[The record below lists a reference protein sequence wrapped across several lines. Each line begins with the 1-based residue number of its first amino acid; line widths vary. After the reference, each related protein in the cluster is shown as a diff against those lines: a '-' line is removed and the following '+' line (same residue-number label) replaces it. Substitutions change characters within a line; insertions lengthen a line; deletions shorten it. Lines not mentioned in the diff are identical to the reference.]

1 MKIIKSLENRGIL
14 LKGTTRKI
22 TSQEGGFS
30 NFLRPLLTAGLPLM
44 KSVLTPLTKS
54 LLLKADATIQKK
66 NSRTTGLIISN
77 IEIEDIIKIVKS
89 LEESE
94 LLMERINKT
103 ITDEAKEQKGRFI
116 SILWRSLAASM
127 LGSAL
132 QEEGVIRVGEG
143 TIRAGGIF

>member
-103 ITDEAKEQKGRFI
+103 ITDEAKEQKGRFL

-132 QEEGVIRVGEG
+132 TGR
-143 TIRAGGIF
+143 RSNKSRWRNN

>member
-94 LLMERINKT
+94 LLMKRINKT
-103 ITDEAKEQKGRFI
+103 ITDEAKEQKGRFL

-132 QEEGVIRVGEG
+132 TGR
-143 TIRAGGIF
+143 RSNKSRWRNN

>member
-44 KSVLTPLTKS
+44 KSVLTPLAKS
-54 LLLKADATIQKK
+54 LLLKADTTIQKK

-103 ITDEAKEQKGRFI
+103 ITDEAKEQKGRFLSI
-116 SILWRSLAASM
+116 SLRSLAASM

-132 QEEGVIRVGEG
+132 TGR
-143 TIRAGGIF
+143 RSNKSR

>member
-44 KSVLTPLTKS
+44 KSVLTPLAKS
-54 LLLKADATIQKK
+54 LLLKADTTIQKK

-103 ITDEAKEQKGRFI
+103 ITDEAKEQKGRFL

-132 QEEGVIRVGEG
+132 TGR
-143 TIRAGGIF
+143 RSNKSRWRNN

>member
-44 KSVLTPLTKS
+44 KSVLTPLAKS
-54 LLLKADATIQKK
+54 LLLKADTTIQKK

-103 ITDEAKEQKGRFI
+103 ITDEAKEQKGRFLP
-116 SILWRSLAASM
+116 ILLRSLAASM

-132 QEEGVIRVGEG
+132 TGRGVIRVGEG
-143 TIRAGGIF
+143 TIRAGGFF

>member
-44 KSVLTPLTKS
+44 KSVLIPLAKS
-54 LLLKADATIQKK
+54 LLLKADTTIQKK

-94 LLMERINKT
+94 LLMKRINKT
-103 ITDEAKEQKGRFI
+103 ITDEAKEQKGRFLSI
-116 SILWRSLAASM
+116 SLRSLAASM

-132 QEEGVIRVGEG
+132 TGR
-143 TIRAGGIF
+143 RSNKSRWRNN

>member
-44 KSVLTPLTKS
+44 KSVLTPLAKS
-54 LLLKADATIQKK
+54 LLLKADTTIQKK

-94 LLMERINKT
+94 LLMKRINKT
-103 ITDEAKEQKGRFI
+103 ITDEAKEQKGRFLSI
-116 SILWRSLAASM
+116 SLRSLAASM

-132 QEEGVIRVGEG
+132 TGR
-143 TIRAGGIF
+143 RSNKSR

>member
-132 QEEGVIRVGEG
+132 TGR
-143 TIRAGGIF
+143 RSNKSRWRNN

>member
-94 LLMERINKT
+94 LLMKRINKT
-103 ITDEAKEQKGRFI
+103 ITDEAKEQKGRFLSI
-116 SILWRSLAASM
+116 SLRSLAASM

-132 QEEGVIRVGEG
+132 TGR
-143 TIRAGGIF
+143 RSNKSRWRSN

>member
-44 KSVLTPLTKS
+44 KSVLTPLAKS
-54 LLLKADATIQKK
+54 LLLKADTTIQKK

-94 LLMERINKT
+94 LLMKRINKT
-103 ITDEAKEQKGRFI
+103 ITDEAKEQKGRFL

-132 QEEGVIRVGEG
+132 TGR
-143 TIRAGGIF
+143 RSNKSRWRNN

>member
-44 KSVLTPLTKS
+44 KSVLTPLAKS
-54 LLLKADATIQKK
+54 LLLKADTTIQKK

-132 QEEGVIRVGEG
+132 TGR
-143 TIRAGGIF
+143 RSNKSRWRNN